1 MAVINLGS
9 RINIDNKKTIM
20 LPGIKDKKFTIVF
33 NDPYAK
39 KVNRAMLELRKIGL
53 NYDDKTSDEALA
65 AMTPEEATKVVNQ
78 AFDDARDATE
88 KLADDVLGEKGIGK
102 LMYKVYNHDTTAI
115 AAVIGTLNDMAQ
127 EAIKDTNN
135 EKTKRKM
142 QNQLKKAAKHFTQ
155 PAGQDMTN
163 F

>member
-53 NYDDKTSDEALA
+53 KYDDKTSDEALA

-102 LMYKVYNHDTTAI
+102 LMYKVYN
-115 AAVIGTLNDMAQ
+115 Q
-127 EAIKDTNN
+127 S
-135 EKTKRKM
+135 
-142 QNQLKKAAKHFTQ
+142 LKHISQ
-155 PAGQDMTN
+155 PTRP
-163 F
+163 